1 MHGSGIGGRAPASI
15 RRSAD
20 SARIDRG
27 APKRLADPVPKAP
40 SLARAAAELGHT
52 RKVLDELVRWLSAE
66 VPGVRFFACVYRSH
80 PALEMA
86 VSSHARDGRLE
97 LLDGVPEAFASSP
110 TAFDRWA
117 VEAPQQNRFL
127 PVFPAVVASPKLRGA
142 WGAIGPQ
149 DRIVLCQGTRPLGY
163 VSASLAPGA
172 SWPPGL
178 RRAVRLKYRKISRIL
193 WLAALDWRGRHDPVD
208 LSSGLEGPE
217 HGAFFLSPEGLVLA
231 SSASARRWRRHSEEL
246 DAFLLDVE
254 ARGWPGAERQR
265 LSGYQLERGH
275 IDTSSGRGYQ
285 VLRCAR
291 TTREPPPLLTEL
303 PLELTPRERELCQ
316 WLVSGETNAAL
327 AERLGVRPSTVK
339 TMLERLYDKLGAPG
353 RVALTRRLLA
363 PEVSGAAERRP

>member
-1 MHGSGIGGRAPASI
+1 MHGAWIGGRAPAAI

-20 SARIDRG
+20 RPRIDR
-27 APKRLADPVPKAP
+27 ATPKRLADPVPKAP
-40 SLARAAAELGHT
+40 TLARAAAELGHT

-97 LLDGVPEAFASSP
+97 LLAGVPEAFASSP
-110 TAFDRWA
+110 TAFDRWT
-117 VEAPQQNRFL
+117 VEASQQNRFL

-172 SWPPGL
+172 RWPPGA
-178 RRAVRLKYRKISRIL
+178 RRAVRLSYRKISRIL

-208 LSSGLEGPE
+208 LSRGLEGPN

-231 SSASARRWRRHSEEL
+231 SSTSARHWRRHSEAL

-254 ARGWPGAERQR
+254 ARGWPGTERQR
-265 LSGYQLERGH
+265 LGGYELERAEV
-275 IDTSSGRGYQ
+275 DTSSGRAYQ
-285 VLRCAR
+285 VLRC
-291 TTREPPPLLTEL
+291 TRSLRAPPPLVVEL

-327 AERLGVRPSTVK
+327 AERLGVRASTVK
-339 TMLERLYDKLGAPG
+339 TMLERLYDKLGTPG

-363 PEVSGAAERRP
+363 PQLRDEAEPRP

>member
-1 MHGSGIGGRAPASI
+1 MHGAWIGGRAPAAI

-20 SARIDRG
+20 RPRIDR
-27 APKRLADPVPKAP
+27 ATPKRLADPVPKAP
-40 SLARAAAELGHT
+40 TLARAAAELGHT

-97 LLDGVPEAFASSP
+97 LLAGVPEAFASSP
-110 TAFDRWA
+110 TAFDRWT
-117 VEAPQQNRFL
+117 VEASQQNRFL

-142 WGAIGPQ
+142 WGAIGLQ

-172 SWPPGL
+172 RWPPGA
-178 RRAVRLKYRKISRIL
+178 RRAVRLSYRKISRIL

-208 LSSGLEGPE
+208 LSSGLEGPN

-231 SSASARRWRRHSEEL
+231 SSTSARHWRRHSEAL

-254 ARGWPGAERQR
+254 ARGWPGTERQR
-265 LSGYQLERGH
+265 LGGYELERAEV
-275 IDTSSGRGYQ
+275 DTSSGRAYQ
-285 VLRCAR
+285 VLRC
-291 TTREPPPLLTEL
+291 TRSLRAPPPLVVEL

-327 AERLGVRPSTVK
+327 AERLGVRASTVK
-339 TMLERLYDKLGAPG
+339 TMLERLYDKLGTPG

-363 PEVSGAAERRP
+363 PQLKDEAEPRP